1 MEISK
6 GSLVY
11 SRAGKDKGKLFL
23 VTGLEDG
30 YVYYADG
37 KTRQVKKPKKKK
49 IIHINKTNTVLEI
62 GENITDIDVRKAL
75 SKYSNLSWEEE

>member
-1 MEISK
+1 MEILK

-11 SRAGKDKGKLFL
+11 SKAGRDKGKLFL
-23 VTGLEDG
+23 VFDVKDG

-37 KTRQVKKPKKKK
+37 KTRQVAKPKKKK

-62 GENITDIDVRKAL
+62 GETVTDSDVRKAL
-75 SKYSNLSWEEE
+75 SKYLI